1 MKIGNK
7 IKSMKKGVFFT
18 IDSILGAG
26 IILSVII
33 FTSSI
38 YVKDVPSFHLDY
50 LSQDLAM
57 TLSAITVKE
66 TDNEYLNILIADG
79 TIDNT
84 NNTVLEQIGEF
95 WAANQLVFANKTVA
109 NVTKNLVSNI
119 TGIGIWIDDDLIYDN
134 GIKVKTSLVSSKIA
148 ISGVKK
154 GQSSAPFTRSNPPA
168 LWGPAIA
175 EVRVWQ

>member
-1 MKIGNK
+1 MEL
-7 IKSMKKGVFFT
+7 KKGVFFT

-26 IILSVII
+26 IILAVII
-33 FTSSI
+33 FTSSL
-38 YVKDVPSFHLDY
+38 YVEEQPSFHLDY
-50 LSQDLAM
+50 LSQDLAR

-66 TDNEYLNILIADG
+66 TNNEYLNSLIADG
-79 TIDNT
+79 TIKNT

-95 WAANQLVFANKTVA
+95 WASDQSVFANKTVA

-119 TGIGIWIDDDLIYDN
+119 TGIGIWIDNDPIYDN
-134 GIKVKTSLVSSKIA
+134 GIQVKMSLTSSKIL
-148 ISGVKK
+148 ISGIKK
-154 GQSSAPFTRSNPPA
+154 GQSSAPFTRSNPPT